1 MVQLRSVANKRGRQ
15 FLVKMV
21 RGISVDEARG
31 VFAQPDKVVRFS
43 LASFFPLI
51 LHFFDLL
58 LFLHSMAHCV
68 VY

>member
-21 RGISVDEARG
+21 GGIGVDEAGG
-31 VFAQPDKVVRFS
+31 VFTQPDKVVRFS

-58 LFLHSMAHCV
+58 LFLYLMAHHT